1 VRRQDFITLR
11 VGPVAEPGWH
21 LRRVRAG
28 ETMADWRGFMELT
41 RVSYRAI
48 VCTIVAALIAF
59 AAPGGRAYAQGQSS
73 PAELADVLW
82 RQGYVLHVLGAY
94 GQAVVLFQRSIE
106 VHPTAEGHTFLGWS
120 LSHLGRIEEAIAEC
134 KKAIAIDPDFGNPYN
149 DIGVYLV
156 ELGRSD
162 EATAWL
168 EKAIQAKRYCCY
180 QFAHFNLGRILLEKG
195 KVPEAKRLFERAL
208 EYDPDYLPAKMALEE
223 IRKSWL

>member
-1 VRRQDFITLR
+1 LRRRDALLVDPT
-11 VGPVAEPGWH
+11 VEPGADPP
-21 LRRVRAG
+21 RVRAG
-28 ETMADWRGFMELT
+28 KGIEDWCGLMEL
-41 RVSYRAI
+41 RRLGCRAL
-48 VCTIVAALIAF
+48 VCTMVAVLLTF

-73 PAELADVLW
+73 PAGLAEVLW
-82 RQGYVLHVLGAY
+82 RQGYVFHVLGAY

-156 ELGRSD
+156 ELGRPD
-162 EATAWL
+162 EAIAWL
-168 EKAIQAKRYCCY
+168 EKAMQAKRYCCY
-180 QFAHFNLGRILLEKG
+180 QFAHFNLGRILLQKG